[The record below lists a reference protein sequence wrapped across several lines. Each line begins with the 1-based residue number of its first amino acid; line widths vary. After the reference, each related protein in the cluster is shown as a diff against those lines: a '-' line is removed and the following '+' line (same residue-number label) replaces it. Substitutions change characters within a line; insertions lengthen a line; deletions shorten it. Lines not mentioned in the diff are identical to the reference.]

1 MRHTCVYSLF
11 ATPTPQDVALNEK
24 RLLPVDAE
32 GQPKLEESR
41 QSTATAER
49 RRHSRHRYS
58 KSVEIR
64 VANPRG
70 RHDEFAM
77 TFEISESGISAA
89 TPNILLVGGRVELNP
104 VMGFRL
110 PAIVR
115 RKNGAMYGFEFVGL
129 SEQRR
134 ECIRKQC
141 ESPPP
146 FSSMLDV

>member
-1 MRHTCVYSLF
+1 VRHTCVYSLF

-89 TPNILLVGGRVELNP
+89 TSNILLVGERVELNP

-129 SEQRR
+129 SER

-141 ESPPP
+141 ESLPPL
-146 FSSMLDV
+146 SSMLAV